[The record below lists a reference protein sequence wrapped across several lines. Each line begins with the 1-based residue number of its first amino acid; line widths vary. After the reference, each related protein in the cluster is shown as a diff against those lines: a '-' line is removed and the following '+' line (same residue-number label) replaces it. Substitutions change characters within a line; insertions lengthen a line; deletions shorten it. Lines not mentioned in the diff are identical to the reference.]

1 MSGPAPR
8 LIAITDLSVLAFEP
22 LVARAAELADSAAPG
37 TVAVLLRDH
46 DASAATRL
54 ELGLRLRQVT
64 RAAGQELW
72 VADRID
78 LALLLDAEGLHLGE
92 GSVPA
97 TTARRLF
104 GPARRVSRAWHRVTL
119 DERSGAELA
128 EVSAILLSPI
138 FAARKGRAA
147 LGPAALGQL
156 SAGLEQRGLS
166 AGVYALGGVTAAQV
180 PACDAAG
187 ASGVAAIGAALGPT
201 AGTLVRAL
209 GIARP

>member
-8 LIAITDLSVLAFEP
+8 LLAITDLTVLGFEP
-22 LVARAAELADSAAPG
+22 LLARAAELAESAAPG

-54 ELGLRLRQVT
+54 ELGRRLRQLT
-64 RAAGQELW
+64 RAGGQELW

-97 TTARRLF
+97 PTARRLF
-104 GPARRVSRAWHRVTL
+104 GPARRVSRAWHRASI
-119 DERSGAELA
+119 DEQDCAELA
-128 EVSAILLSPI
+128 GVSALLLSPI

-147 LGPAALGQL
+147 LGSAALGEL
-156 SAGLEQRGLS
+156 SAALARRGLA
-166 AGVYALGGVTAAQV
+166 AGVYALGGVTAAEV

-187 ASGVAAIGAALGPT
+187 ASGVAAIGAALGP
-201 AGTLVRAL
+201 AAAALVRAL
-209 GIARP
+209 GIARA